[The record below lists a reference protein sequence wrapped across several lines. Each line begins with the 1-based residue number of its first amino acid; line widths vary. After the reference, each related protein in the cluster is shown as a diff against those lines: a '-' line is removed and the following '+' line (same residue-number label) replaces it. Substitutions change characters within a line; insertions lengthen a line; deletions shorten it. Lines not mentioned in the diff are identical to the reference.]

1 MGFIQNLTEKMFS
14 GSQFYGIW
22 EKYISTLENF
32 LKSGFDMPE
41 SDRKKIMEFIADAYE
56 KLGDKAEAVSW
67 RARAMA
73 EAVSAESKR
82 I

>member
-1 MGFIQNLTEKMFS
+1 MFS

-22 EKYISTLENF
+22 EKYISTLENC

>member
-1 MGFIQNLTEKMFS
+1 MNIRGLLGAAMLAAFAMAPQAHAQAEVKFGHVGEPGSLMDLSATEFAKRA
-14 GSQFYGIW
+14 
-22 EKYISTLENF
+22 N
-32 LKSGFDMPE
+32 
-41 SDRKKIMEFIADAYE
+41 E